1 MRTPYCAAI
10 GLQRRE
16 VDELRISIGVELGR
30 LSEVE
35 RRRSQIDADMRRERS
50 VAAEAFEVPATAY
63 FALVR
68 AERTRLEES
77 QRTIDARV
85 TRLRSQAR
93 EAYGSLS
100 AVEGA
105 AERYRDEETR
115 RIESAEQAAAD
126 DRSAASFL
134 ALRAARSAAT
144 GRRRA

>member
-16 VDELRISIGVELGR
+16 VDELRISIGVEAGR
-30 LSEVE
+30 LAEVE
-35 RRRSQIDADMRRERS
+35 RRRTQIDADLCRERG
-50 VAAEAFEVPATAY
+50 VAAAAFDVPATAY
-63 FALVR
+63 FALMR
-68 AERTRLEES
+68 AERIRLEES
-77 QRTIDARV
+77 RRTIDARV
-85 TRLRSQAR
+85 TQLRSQAR

-115 RIESAEQAAAD
+115 RIESAEQAAMD

-134 ALRAARSAAT
+134 SLRAARVVAAR
-144 GRRRA
+144 GRA

>member
-16 VDELRISIGVELGR
+16 VDQLRISIGVEAGR
-30 LSEVE
+30 LAEVE
-35 RRRSQIDADMRRERS
+35 RRRTQIDADMSRERN
-50 VAAEAFEVPATAY
+50 VAAAAFEVPATAY
-63 FALVR
+63 FSLMR

-85 TRLRSQAR
+85 TQLRSQAR

-105 AERYRDEETR
+105 ADRYRDEETR
-115 RIESAEQAAAD
+115 RVESAEQAAMD
-126 DRSAASFL
+126 DRSATSFL
-134 ALRAARSAAT
+134 LLRGARAAVSK
-144 GRRRA
+144 GRA